1 MASQTRRAA
10 LALPGLLAVPALRAQ
25 EAWPNRPLR
34 LVVPYAP
41 GGVTDQLGRFIAE
54 RLSRVL
60 GQPVVVENR
69 AGANTIIGTQAVAQ
83 AAGDGTTLL
92 MASGAS
98 MVLNPLLY
106 RRLPYDAERDLTL
119 LAAMVETPLLMVV
132 PPSLPAA
139 NLGEFV
145 ALARQRRLNVATVG
159 VGNPIHLAAEL
170 FRSAAGIE
178 LENVVYP
185 GSAPALTALMAGDVQ
200 VMFDVILTA
209 LPLVQGG
216 RLRALAVTTR
226 SRVPVLPQVPSVAEM
241 GFPDYEATT
250 WFGVA
255 APRSTPQPIQAR
267 LREALSVVQRDPA
280 FQERFGGLG
289 LLIQPI
295 RDEAALTRMIEGENR
310 RWSQIIQARG
320 IVLD

>member
-1 MASQTRRAA
+1 
-10 LALPGLLAVPALRAQ
+10 
-25 EAWPNRPLR
+25 
-34 LVVPYAP
+34 
-41 GGVTDQLGRFIAE
+41 
-54 RLSRVL
+54 
-60 GQPVVVENR
+60 
-69 AGANTIIGTQAVAQ
+69 
-83 AAGDGTTLL
+83 
-92 MASGAS
+92 
-98 MVLNPLLY
+98 MVHSA
-106 RRLPYDAERDLTL
+106 R
-119 LAAMVETPLLMVV
+119 
-132 PPSLPAA
+132 S
-139 NLGEFV
+139 
-145 ALARQRRLNVATVG
+145 LARFTCSHSSA
-159 VGNPIHLAAEL
+159 
-170 FRSAAGIE
+170 SAAGAFWMI
-178 LENVVYP
+178 L
-185 GSAPALTALMAGDVQ
+185 SATMAK
-200 VMFDVILTA
+200 A
-209 LPLVQGG
+209 SS
-216 RLRALAVTTR
+216 AVTTR

>member
-1 MASQTRRAA
+1 MLTRRTALVLPGA
-10 LALPGLLAVPALRAQ
+10 LAAPTLRAQ
-25 EAWPNRPLR
+25 EVWPSRPLR

-54 RLSRVL
+54 RLSREL
-60 GQPVVVENR
+60 GQAVVVESR

-83 AAGDGTTLL
+83 AAGDGLTLL

-106 RRLPYDAERDLTL
+106 RRLPYDADRDLTL

-132 PPSLPAA
+132 PPTLPATD
-139 NLGEFV
+139 LREFV
-145 ALARQRRLNVATVG
+145 ELARQRRINAASVG
-159 VGNPIHLAAEL
+159 IGNPIHLAAEL

-178 LENVVYP
+178 MENVVYP

-209 LPLVQGG
+209 LPLVQAG

-226 SRVPVLPQVPSVAEM
+226 GRVPVLPQVPSIAEL

-255 APRSTPQPIQAR
+255 APQSTPAPIKAR
-267 LREALSVVQRDPA
+267 LREALAVVQRDNA

-289 LLIQPI
+289 LLIQPV
-295 RDEAALTRMIEGENR
+295 RDEAALTRMIATERR

-320 IVLD
+320 IALD

>member
-1 MASQTRRAA
+1 MIKRRTA
-10 LALPGLLAVPALRAQ
+10 LALGATLAAPAVHAQ
-25 EAWPNRPLR
+25 DNWPSRTLR

-54 RLSRVL
+54 RLSQEL
-60 GQPVVVENR
+60 GQTVVVENR
-69 AGANTIIGTQAVAQ
+69 AGGNTVIGTQAVAQ
-83 AAGDGTTLL
+83 AQGDGYTLL

-98 MVLNPLLY
+98 MVLNPMLY
-106 RRLPYDAERDLTL
+106 RRLPYNPDRELTL

-132 PPSLPAA
+132 PPSLPAR
-139 NLGEFV
+139 NLQEFV
-145 ALARQRRLNVATVG
+145 ALAKQRDINVASVG

-178 LENVVYP
+178 MQNVVFQ
-185 GSAPALTALMAGDVQ
+185 GSAPALTSLMAGDVQ

-209 LPLVQGG
+209 LPFAQSG
-216 RLRALAVTTR
+216 RLRALAVTTKT
-226 SRVPVLPQVPSVAEM
+226 RVPVLPDVPTVAEQ

-255 APRSTPQPIQAR
+255 SPQSTPAPVKAR
-267 LREALSVVQRDPA
+267 LRTALAAVQRDSA

-289 LLIQPI
+289 LLIQPV
-295 RDEAALTRMIEGENR
+295 RDEAALNTMVEAERR
-310 RWSQIIQARG
+310 RWSEVIRARN